1 MGGACRAGKQRS
13 SPLLPDR
20 ARLYA
25 CPMTQTLTGPFTA
38 ELDIKKS
45 RFLASA
51 MPVGSVAEAEDFI
64 ARVALAGPDATH
76 HCWAWQVG
84 PHCRCHDDG
93 EPSGTAGRPI
103 LQVITAQKLDRVAVV
118 VSRWYGGIKL
128 GAGGL
133 VRAYAGTAAEC
144 LRGAPKE
151 ELVERV
157 KLTFHCPFSLVGL
170 MQGRLPEWKVEAEQ
184 PFFDAD
190 GAQFVLAL
198 AAERQDEISAR
209 IMDLTHGQ
217 AHIHVLD
224 S

>member
-1 MGGACRAGKQRS
+1 
-13 SPLLPDR
+13 
-20 ARLYA
+20 
-25 CPMTQTLTGPFTA
+25 MTQTLTGPFSA

-45 RFLASA
+45 RFLANA

-64 ARVALAGPDATH
+64 ARVAAGAPEATH

-118 VSRWYGGIKL
+118 VTRWYGGIKL

-144 LRGAPKE
+144 LREAPKE
-151 ELVERV
+151 ELIERV
-157 KLTFHCPFSLVGL
+157 RLSFHCPFSLVGL
-170 MQGRLPEWKVEAEQ
+170 MQGRVPEWEVEVE
-184 PFFDAD
+184 PPTFDAS
-190 GAQFVLAL
+190 GAQFVLLLPAG
-198 AAERQDEISAR
+198 RQEEITAR
-209 IMDLTHGQ
+209 IMDLTNGQ
-217 AHIHVLD
+217 ARIHLLED
-224 S
+224 